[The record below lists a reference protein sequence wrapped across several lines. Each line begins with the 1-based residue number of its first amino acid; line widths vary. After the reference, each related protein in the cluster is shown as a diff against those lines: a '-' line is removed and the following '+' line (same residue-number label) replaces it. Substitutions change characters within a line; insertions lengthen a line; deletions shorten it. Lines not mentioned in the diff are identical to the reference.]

1 MLIFLKIVFKDK
13 FRDLALILQFLN
25 NDERRKFYKFVTI
38 GILLSFLDV
47 VGIFVIG
54 LLASLIF
61 SMLTGGYDSK
71 VLDFLL
77 SSTQLDALDQQFQ
90 LTFLS
95 LSAVV
100 FFVLKSLFFLIQNR
114 RLNSFLASVSVR
126 LSKDLLRRLFSS
138 KVGFIQ
144 GKSREEISF
153 ALSEGAQYATLG
165 LLTSVS
171 AFIIESV
178 FIFVILFFL
187 SIYNIYM
194 LIALVLFGAF
204 FFRPA
209 QKFISNL
216 TKKFSSSRNKGII
229 DDNSLITDTV
239 NLFREIVLTQ
249 KQDFFVTK
257 LESQRKSSSQAF
269 GGLLWIQNLPRISI
283 ETGTV
288 LVIGLLG
295 LVAIIPGNAE
305 KAISFMLVFTVAI
318 SRIAPSVLRIQQSII
333 GIGSNIAYSQQTLSL
348 LRLLP
353 QSELLVHKES
363 KSLSYSLDQG
373 VQISF
378 KNVDFS
384 FYDGMSD
391 PLFNKLDLDIP
402 KNSLVLLV
410 GPSGA
415 GKSTFCDLVTGFQ
428 VPESGEILLNG
439 LSVEKFLISYPGSVS
454 YLPQRNFIISGT
466 ILENVSLDRNVDSLT
481 EQRVREALF
490 DAGIWEFLVSR
501 GLGIHDLLENS
512 GNSLSGGQQQ
522 RIAIAR
528 ALFFKSKLIVLD
540 EPTGALDSESTIL
553 FFEMIKKIS
562 QKCTVLVVS
571 HQYENINVATHVIR
585 FSSQSVKL
593 SITN

>member
-1 MLIFLKIVFKDK
+1 MITFLKIVFKDK
-13 FRDLALILQFLN
+13 FRDLEIILLFLN
-25 NDERRKFYKFVTI
+25 KDERRKFYKFISI
-38 GILLSFLDV
+38 GIFLSFLDV
-47 VGIFVIG
+47 VGIFLIG

-61 SMLTGGYDSK
+61 SILTGGYDSK
-71 VLDFLL
+71 MLDFLL

-90 LTFLS
+90 LSFLS
-95 LSAVV
+95 LLAVV

-114 RLNSFLASVSVR
+114 QLNSFLASVSVR
-126 LSKDLLRRLFSS
+126 LSKVLLRRLFSS

-144 GKSREEISF
+144 GKSREEISY

-209 QKFISNL
+209 QKVISKL
-216 TKKFSSSRNKGII
+216 TKKFSSLRNQGII

-239 NLFREIVLTQ
+239 NLFREIVLNQ

-333 GIGSNIAYSQQTLSL
+333 GISSNLAYSQQTLSL
-348 LRLLP
+348 LRFLP
-353 QSELLVHKES
+353 HSELLVHEES
-363 KSLSYSLDQG
+363 KSLSCSLDQG

-391 PLFNKLDLDIP
+391 PLFNKLELEIP

-415 GKSTFCDLVTGFQ
+415 GKSTFCDLVAGFQ

-439 LSVEKFLISYPGSVS
+439 LSVEKFLISYPGSIS

-466 ILENVSLDRNVDSLT
+466 ILENVSLDRNFDVLT
-481 EQRVREALF
+481 EQRVREALS

-501 GLGIHDLLENS
+501 GLGIHDFLENS

-522 RIAIAR
+522 RLAIAR
-528 ALFFKSKLIVLD
+528 ALFFKSKLIILD